1 MAPLLRQVKYKGKVK
16 VTMVCP
22 KCRQQVRENAR
33 YCHKCGAK
41 LPPSPQERAV
51 NDLYLVAKAIVV
63 TLVLNYLLAVLLA
76 KLGDPF
82 LPLIASY
89 LASFIGSML
98 FGVALLLLLEFVGNY
113 FHFFSKDWSL
123 IMAWKRAWQKKNYLI
138 GIFLSFAM
146 GWWWMFLTISLVLSL
161 TWGFLFVIVGALFLA
176 PLLGLVNWAL
186 GWIYAFLTAL
196 LDRFFVLIPYL
207 PTEEDR
213 RRAEQFLRSVYDS
226 LQQRMKRRS

>member
-1 MAPLLRQVKYKGKVK
+1 MAPLLRRIKYNRKVK
-16 VTMVCP
+16 VNMVCP

-33 YCHKCGAK
+33 YCHSCGAK
-41 LPPSPQERAV
+41 LPPSPQGRAV

-82 LPLIASY
+82 LPLIANY

-98 FGVALLLLLEFVGNY
+98 LGLALLLFLEFVGNY
-113 FHFFSKDWSL
+113 FHFFNKDWSL
-123 IMAWKRAWQKKNYLI
+123 IMAWKRAWQKKNYLT
-138 GIFLSFAM
+138 GILLSFAM

-176 PLLGLVNWAL
+176 PIFGLVNWAL
-186 GWIYAFLTAL
+186 SWIYAFLTAIL
-196 LDRFFVLIPYL
+196 NRFFILIPYI
-207 PTEEDR
+207 PSEEDR
-213 RRAEQFLRSVYDS
+213 RRAEEFLRSAYNS